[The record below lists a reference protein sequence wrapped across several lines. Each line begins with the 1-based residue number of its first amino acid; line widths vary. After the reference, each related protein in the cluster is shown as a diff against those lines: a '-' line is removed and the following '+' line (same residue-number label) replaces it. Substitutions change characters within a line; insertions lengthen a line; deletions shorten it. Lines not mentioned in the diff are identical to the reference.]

1 MGGKKGGIFFFL
13 CSFNSKCWTEQ
24 FETTLLFFSVK
35 LTAELVNKDLRR
47 TTSPLQRWGRIEY
60 TEHVHSYSS
69 NLFLETFL
77 QEDPGDCL
85 DSLFQFLANL
95 QVRELFLLSK
105 FSLLSSAL
113 IQLTSGGLVTSEHRK
128 LSTSVVLAPIFCRVE
143 VGRNLSDL
151 ALPSTSHPCTDLAPS
166 A

>member
-13 CSFNSKCWTEQ
+13 CSFNSKCCTEQ

-69 NLFLETFL
+69 NFFLETFM
-77 QEDPGDCL
+77 
-85 DSLFQFLANL
+85 
-95 QVRELFLLSK
+95 
-105 FSLLSSAL
+105 
-113 IQLTSGGLVTSEHRK
+113 
-128 LSTSVVLAPIFCRVE
+128 
-143 VGRNLSDL
+143 
-151 ALPSTSHPCTDLAPS
+151 
-166 A
+166 